1 MIRKLLKEN
10 IYLILFAGILYGTNF
25 GVLKLLSTRSFTMM
39 LSLYVSHGLLF
50 SLHFILFNILVFLKK
65 FKPNSLTNFILI
77 SVSIKFLVM
86 IVASYLISEN
96 LPSQKNTIIANM
108 FMTYFIYL
116 FYFIKRGLRIIKK
129 TTS

>member
-1 MIRKLLKEN
+1 MIKKLLKEN

-25 GVLKLLSTRSFTMM
+25 GILKLLSTGSFTMM

-50 SLHFILFNILVFLKK
+50 SLHFILFNILVFLKQ

-86 IVASYLISEN
+86 IVTSYLISKN
-96 LPSQKNTIIANM
+96 LPSQKNTIIANL
-108 FMTYFIYL
+108 FTTYFIYL
-116 FYFIKRGLRIIKK
+116 FYFIKRGLKIIKK
-129 TTS
+129 TA